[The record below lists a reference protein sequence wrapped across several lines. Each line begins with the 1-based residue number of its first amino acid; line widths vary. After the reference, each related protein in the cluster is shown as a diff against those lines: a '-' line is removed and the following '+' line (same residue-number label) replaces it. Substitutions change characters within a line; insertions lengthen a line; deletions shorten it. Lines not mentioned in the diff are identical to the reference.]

1 MSDFAEDI
9 SQNPA
14 PMVWITGAGGL
25 IGNYLVQTA
34 PRFAPGFKVFGLA
47 RSDLDL
53 LNFSSVQQGFK
64 KEKPQVVIH
73 CAALSQSTACQKQ
86 PGLARKLNVEVTA
99 LLAELCADVPFI
111 FFSTDLVFDG
121 RAGDY
126 DETDAVNP
134 LCIYAETK
142 VAAEKI
148 VLANP
153 KHTVVRT
160 SLNGGISPSGNR
172 GFNEQLRLAF
182 KSGETVK
189 LFTDEFR
196 SPVPASATA
205 RAIWELVQKNLTGLF
220 HLAGSEKLSR
230 WQIGQLIAARCP
242 ELNPKL
248 QPESL
253 VNYHGAPRSPDTFL
267 NCARIQAQLSFRLP
281 ALSEW
286 LASCPEPAF

>member
-1 MSDFAEDI
+1 
-9 SQNPA
+9 
-14 PMVWITGAGGL
+14 
-25 IGNYLVQTA
+25 
-34 PRFAPGFKVFGLA
+34 
-47 RSDLDL
+47 LDL
-53 LNFSSVQQGFK
+53 LDLSSVQQRFK

-86 PGLARKLNVEVTA
+86 PGLARELNVEVTA

-126 DETDAVNP
+126 VETDAVNP
-134 LCIYAETK
+134 LSIYAETK
-142 VAAEKI
+142 VAAEKFA
-148 VLANP
+148 LANP
-153 KHTVVRT
+153 KHTVIRT

-182 KSGETVK
+182 KSGEPVK

-253 VNYHGAPRSPDTFL
+253 VNYHGAPRSPDTSL